1 MTKEERKQINRFVAR
16 TRQLILQY
24 QTLQDENIRLTTS
37 LAEQADNI
45 KTLQTQLQDCQKR
58 YETLKTAK
66 MMEISDGDIKS
77 AKQRINRLVR
87 NVDKCIGIITAAEAD
102 SNTQE

>member
-66 MMEISDGDIKS
+66 MMEISDGDIKA

>member
-87 NVDKCIGIITAAEAD
+87 NVDKCIGIITVAEAD